1 MPEDSILRTVTRLI
15 RIRTEPMDTYAPQ
28 GKLSPS
34 SKAFLDDVFRGLE
47 RRQKELPCKY
57 FYDEAGSRLF
67 DAICGLEEYYPTR
80 TEIAL
85 LEAHGA
91 EMAAFIGPGVCLIEF
106 GCGSLLKTR
115 LLLDALVR
123 PAAFVPIDISD
134 GHLTR
139 SAAALVAEYRGLKVL
154 PVVADFTRPIDL
166 PEQARELTARRAGFF
181 PGSTIGN
188 FDHPSAVRFLRNVAE
203 MTGKG
208 GALLIGVDL
217 KKDEDILVRAYDDR
231 AGVTA
236 AFNLNII
243 ERINR
248 ELDGD
253 FDPRAFRHL
262 ALYNGDK
269 GRIEMHLVSRKD
281 QTVTIRG
288 RAFRFQDGETI
299 HTENSYKY
307 HVEEFTALAAKAGF
321 SAVKTWVDGNGLFS
335 LHYLTVD

>member
-1 MPEDSILRTVTRLI
+1 
-15 RIRTEPMDTYAPQ
+15 MDTYAPTAE
-28 GKLSPS
+28 LSPH

-47 RRQKELPCKY
+47 RPQKELPCKY

-67 DAICGLEEYYPTR
+67 DAICGLDEYYPTR
-80 TEIAL
+80 TETAL

-91 EMAAFIGPGVCLIEF
+91 EMAALIGPGVCLIEF

-115 LLLDALVR
+115 LLLDALER
-123 PAAFVPIDISD
+123 PVAFVPIDISD

-139 SAAALVAEYRGLKVL
+139 SAAALAAEYQGLKVL
-154 PVVADFTRPIDL
+154 PMAADFTRPIEL
-166 PEQARELTARRAGFF
+166 PEQARDLAARRVGFF

-188 FDHPSAVRFLRNVAE
+188 FDHPSAVQFLRNVAE
-203 MTGKG
+203 MTGKE

-217 KKDEDILVRAYDDR
+217 KKDEDILVRAYDDQG
-231 AGVTA
+231 GVTA

-248 ELDGD
+248 ELNGD
-253 FDPRAFRHL
+253 FDPRAFRHM
-262 ALYNGDK
+262 ALYNDEK
-269 GRIEMHLVSRKD
+269 GRIEMHLVSRKE
-281 QTVTIRG
+281 QTVTIQD

-307 HVEEFTALAAKAGF
+307 HVEEFAGLAAQAGF
-321 SAVKTWVDGNGLFS
+321 SVFKTWMDGDGLFS
-335 LHYLTVD
+335 LHLLTVE

>member
-1 MPEDSILRTVTRLI
+1 
-15 RIRTEPMDTYAPQ
+15 MDTYEPAEELPPQ
-28 GKLSPS
+28 

-47 RRQKELPCKY
+47 RPQKELPCKY
-57 FYDEAGSRLF
+57 FYDEVGSQLF
-67 DAICGLEEYYPTR
+67 DAICGLDEYYPTR
-80 TEIAL
+80 METAL
-85 LEAHGA
+85 LEDHRA
-91 EMAAFIGPGVCLIEF
+91 EMAELIGPGVCLIEF
-106 GCGSLLKTR
+106 GCGSLVKTR
-115 LLLDALVR
+115 FLLDALVR
-123 PAAFVPIDISD
+123 PVAFVPIDISD
-134 GHLTR
+134 GHLMR
-139 SAAALVAEYRGLKVL
+139 SAATLAGEYQRLKVL
-154 PVVADFTRPIDL
+154 PLAADFTRPIDL
-166 PEQARELTARRAGFF
+166 PEHVRDLAARRVGFF

-188 FDHPSAVRFLRNVAE
+188 FDHPSAVQFLRNVAE

-208 GALLIGVDL
+208 GGLLTGVDL

-236 AFNLNII
+236 AFNLNVI

-253 FDPRAFRHL
+253 FDPRAFHHL
-262 ALYNGDK
+262 ALYNDEK

-281 QTVTIRG
+281 QTVTIQD

-307 HVEEFTALAAKAGF
+307 DVEEFTTLAAQAGF
-321 SAVKTWVDGNGLFS
+321 RAIKTWVNEDGLFS

>member
-1 MPEDSILRTVTRLI
+1 
-15 RIRTEPMDTYAPQ
+15 MDTYAPTAE
-28 GKLSPS
+28 LSPP

-47 RRQKELPCKY
+47 RPQKELPCKY

-67 DAICGLEEYYPTR
+67 DAICGLDEYYPTR
-80 TEIAL
+80 TETAL

-91 EMAAFIGPGVCLIEF
+91 EMAALIGPGVCLIEF

-115 LLLDALVR
+115 LLLDALER
-123 PAAFVPIDISD
+123 PVAFVPIDISD

-139 SAAALVAEYRGLKVL
+139 SAAALAAEYQGLKVL
-154 PVVADFTRPIDL
+154 PMAADFTRPIEL
-166 PEQARELTARRAGFF
+166 PEQARDLTARRVGFF

-188 FDHPSAVRFLRNVAE
+188 FDHPSAVQFLRNVAE
-203 MTGKG
+203 MTGKE

-217 KKDEDILVRAYDDR
+217 KKDEDILVRAYDDQG
-231 AGVTA
+231 GVTA

-248 ELDGD
+248 ELNGD
-253 FDPRAFRHL
+253 FDPRAFRHM
-262 ALYNGDK
+262 ALYNDEK
-269 GRIEMHLVSRKD
+269 GRIEMHLVSRKE
-281 QTVTIRG
+281 QTVTIQD

-307 HVEEFTALAAKAGF
+307 HVEEFAGLAAQAGF
-321 SAVKTWVDGNGLFS
+321 SVFKTWIDGDGLFS
-335 LHYLTVD
+335 LHLLTVE

>member
-1 MPEDSILRTVTRLI
+1 
-15 RIRTEPMDTYAPQ
+15 MDTYAPTAE
-28 GKLSPS
+28 LSPP

-47 RRQKELPCKY
+47 RPQKELPCKY

-67 DAICGLEEYYPTR
+67 DAICGLDEYYPTR
-80 TEIAL
+80 TETAL

-91 EMAAFIGPGVCLIEF
+91 EMAALIGPGVCLIEF

-139 SAAALVAEYRGLKVL
+139 SAAALAAEYQGLKVL
-154 PVVADFTRPIDL
+154 PMAADFTRPIEL
-166 PEQARELTARRAGFF
+166 PEQARDLTARRVGFF

-188 FDHPSAVRFLRNVAE
+188 FDHPSAVQFLRNVAA
-203 MTGKG
+203 MTGKE

-217 KKDEDILVRAYDDR
+217 KKDEDILVRAYDDQG
-231 AGVTA
+231 GVTA

-248 ELDGD
+248 ELNGD
-253 FDPRAFRHL
+253 FDPRAFRHM
-262 ALYNGDK
+262 ALYNDEK
-269 GRIEMHLVSRKD
+269 GRIEMHLVSRKE
-281 QTVTIRG
+281 QTVTIQD

-307 HVEEFTALAAKAGF
+307 HVEEFAGLAAQAGF
-321 SAVKTWVDGNGLFS
+321 SVFKTWMDGDGLFS
-335 LHYLTVD
+335 LHLLTVE